1 MIAEDDKVIKII
13 QSSTRGLLASF
24 RNKTQLLK
32 ECSNDIKMLIRE
44 GYDINTAREADQ
56 ESFWKIQRSIS
67 CYRRH
72 SKPGPGI

>member
-32 ECSNDIKMLIRE
+32 ECSNDIIIKVYQL
-44 GYDINTAREADQ
+44 Q
-56 ESFWKIQRSIS
+56 SIVGS
-67 CYRRH
+67 MVVYLRYWTYY
-72 SKPGPGI
+72 

>member
-13 QSSTRGLLASF
+13 QSSTRNLLASF

-44 GYDINTAREADQ
+44 GYDINTARREPRIFL
-56 ESFWKIQRSIS
+56 ENTTF
-67 CYRRH
+67 H
-72 SKPGPGI
+72 FLL

>member
-32 ECSNDIKMLIRE
+32 ECSNDIIIKVYRL
-44 GYDINTAREADQ
+44 Q
-56 ESFWKIQRSIS
+56 SIAGS
-67 CYRRH
+67 MVVYLRYWTYY
-72 SKPGPGI
+72 

>member
-13 QSSTRGLLASF
+13 QSSTRDLLASF

-44 GYDINTAREADQ
+44 GYDINTARE
-56 ESFWKIQRSIS
+56 EPRIFLENTTF
-67 CYRRH
+67 H
-72 SKPGPGI
+72 FLL

>member
-32 ECSNDIKMLIRE
+32 ECSNDIIIKVYQL
-44 GYDINTAREADQ
+44 Q
-56 ESFWKIQRSIS
+56 SIAGS
-67 CYRRH
+67 MVVYLRYWTYY
-72 SKPGPGI
+72 